1 MGPSATD
8 LGSPGTHR
16 PHRGHKGGHTQ
27 RMDGGL
33 ALSSMGRTGAPH
45 SLMQSLEHVHLDSA
59 AQHFR
64 LPLPSTFQKYQSHT
78 THARAAEKTWAQL
91 PGSQHRLH
99 LLGQKYLPPQGL
111 QLLTPFLRGAWGH
124 CTASLGCCS
133 GEAGNVTQGR
143 KGRERPTT
151 HSQVLKRPAPAS
163 HPCWQD
169 DKQQDLNANVPGL
182 CDPRPGEAGGAPHSP
197 VLASLAGHSLGAQVP
212 QLVAMTT
219 EGPR

>member
-64 LPLPSTFQKYQSHT
+64 LMPG
-78 THARAAEKTWAQL
+78 QL
-91 PGSQHRLH
+91 R
-99 LLGQKYLPPQGL
+99 
-111 QLLTPFLRGAWGH
+111 R
-124 CTASLGCCS
+124 
-133 GEAGNVTQGR
+133 
-143 KGRERPTT
+143 
-151 HSQVLKRPAPAS
+151 
-163 HPCWQD
+163 
-169 DKQQDLNANVPGL
+169 PGL
-182 CDPRPGEAGGAPHSP
+182 SCQEASTGCTCWARNTSLPRGFS
-197 VLASLAGHSLGAQVP
+197 S
-212 QLVAMTT
+212 
-219 EGPR
+219 

>member
-59 AQHFR
+59 AQHLR
-64 LPLPSTFQKYQSHT
+64 LPLPSTVQKYQSHT

-111 QLLTPFLRGAWGH
+111 QLLTPFLRGPGGTAQPPWGAAVGRRGMSPRVGRAERDRPP
-124 CTASLGCCS
+124 TPRFSS
-133 GEAGNVTQGR
+133 GQLLPPTPAGRTINSR
-143 KGRERPTT
+143 I
-151 HSQVLKRPAPAS
+151 
-163 HPCWQD
+163 
-169 DKQQDLNANVPGL
+169 
-182 CDPRPGEAGGAPHSP
+182 
-197 VLASLAGHSLGAQVP
+197 
-212 QLVAMTT
+212 
-219 EGPR
+219 